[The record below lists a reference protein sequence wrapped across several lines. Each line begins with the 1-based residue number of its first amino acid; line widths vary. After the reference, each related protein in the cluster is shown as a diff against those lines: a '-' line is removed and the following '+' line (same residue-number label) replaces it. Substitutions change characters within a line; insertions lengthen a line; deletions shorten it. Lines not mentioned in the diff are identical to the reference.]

1 MLSHQNSIP
10 IRKLMPTGSLRL
22 VVPPTARFSPRLA
35 EQAYMAGPDQIPWPC
50 RTRLMGG
57 ELIVER
63 GVADSGKFH
72 MPWPVEGHGELMLST
87 ATLMER
93 DRPYQLL
100 VELAR
105 GKVNQVRNQ
114 IADWQT
120 IGLAVSA
127 KVEAAIHKAVETL
140 ARAVTS
146 QHDIPR
152 ATELADRAIVL
163 AHDAADLLVSSY
175 ADQAL
180 AVRHRHDTKLK
191 TLLGANLGQERLAM
205 PLAAYYLKAFNTA
218 QVPLTW
224 RTIEAGESA
233 YQWDLS
239 DEQFAACQEH
249 GLAVCGGPLV
259 RLDAAALPDWIY
271 LWEDDFASLQSFISD
286 FVEKTVTRYR
296 GRVHLWQCAAR
307 LNVASGVSLSEEQKL
322 RLAVRAIE
330 VTRSI
335 DPHTPLVVRF
345 DQPWAEY
352 MGRTAPDFSPLHFA
366 DALVRSHLPIS
377 AVGIEINMGYQPG
390 GSYPRDR
397 LEFSRLIDLW
407 SYLGLPLQ
415 LTLTV
420 PSGERAEPAGRGR
433 AVPMAGMIPGGWSP
447 ENQAAWIKHYL
458 PMLLAK
464 PTVQAIFWNQLCDA
478 EGAELPFGGLFDA
491 AGSPKPGVAA
501 LTALRRKHLG

>member
-1 MLSHQNSIP
+1 
-10 IRKLMPTGSLRL
+10 MPTGSLRL
-22 VVPPTARFSPRLA
+22 VIPPSARFSPRLV
-35 EQAYMAGPDQIPWPC
+35 EQAYMAGPDQVPWPC
-50 RTRLMGG
+50 RTRLNGG
-57 ELIVER
+57 EVIVER
-63 GVADSGKFH
+63 SVADSGKFH

-105 GKVNQVRNQ
+105 GKVNQLRNQ

-120 IGLAVSA
+120 IGLAVSP
-127 KVEAAIHKAVETL
+127 KVEAATGKAVETL

-146 QHDIPR
+146 QHDLTR

-175 ADQAL
+175 AEQAL

-205 PLAAYYLKAFNTA
+205 PQAAYYLKAFNAA
-218 QVPLTW
+218 QIPLTW
-224 RTIEAGESA
+224 RTIEANEGT
-233 YQWDLS
+233 YQWELP
-239 DEQFAACQEH
+239 DEQFAACHSH
-249 GLAVCGGPLV
+249 GLAVCAGPLV

-271 LWEDDFASLQSFISD
+271 LWEGDFATLQSFISD
-286 FVEKTVTRYR
+286 FVEKAVTRYR
-296 GRVHLWQCAAR
+296 GKVHVWQCAAR
-307 LNVASGVSLSEEQKL
+307 LNVGSGVSLSEEQKL

-352 MGRTAPDFSPLHFA
+352 MGRSAPDFSPLHFA
-366 DALVRSHLPIS
+366 DALVRAHLNLS

-397 LEFSRLIDLW
+397 LEFSRLVDLW
-407 SYLGLPLQ
+407 SYLGLPLH
-415 LTLTV
+415 LTLSV
-420 PSGERAEPAGRGR
+420 PSGERADATGRGR
-433 AVPMAGMIPGGWSP
+433 SAPMAGVVPGGWSP
-447 ENQAAWIKHYL
+447 ENQAGWIKHYL
-458 PMLLAK
+458 PTLLAK
-464 PTVQAIFWNQLCDA
+464 PTVQSIFWNQLADG
-478 EGAELPFGGLFDA
+478 EGAELPLAGLFDA
-491 AGSPKPGVAA
+491 AGSPKPGIAVLAA
-501 LTALRRKHLG
+501 IRRKHLG

>member
-1 MLSHQNSIP
+1 
-10 IRKLMPTGSLRL
+10 MPTGSLRL
-22 VVPPTARFSPRLA
+22 VVPPSARFSPRLA

-50 RTRLMGG
+50 RTRLNGG

-63 GVADSGKFH
+63 GVAESGKFH

-93 DRPYQLL
+93 RRPYQLL

-114 IADWQT
+114 VADWQS
-120 IGLAVSA
+120 IGLTVSPRVESAVQ
-127 KVEAAIHKAVETL
+127 KAVATL
-140 ARAVTS
+140 ARAATS
-146 QHDIPR
+146 QHDLPR

-180 AVRHRHDTKLK
+180 AVRHRQDTRLK
-191 TLLGANLGQERLAM
+191 VLLGANLGGERLDM
-205 PLAAYYLKAFNTA
+205 PLAAFYLKAFNAA
-218 QVPLTW
+218 QVPLAW
-224 RTIEAGESA
+224 RTVEASEGTYRWELPDA
-233 YQWDLS
+233 QI
-239 DEQFAACQEH
+239 AACREH
-249 GLAVCGGPLV
+249 GLTVCAGPLL
-259 RLDAAALPDWIY
+259 RLDVPALPDWIY

-286 FVEKTVTRYR
+286 FVEKAVARYR
-296 GRVHLWQCAAR
+296 GQVDVWQCAAR
-307 LNVASGVSLSEEQKL
+307 LNVATGVSLSEEQKL

-335 DPHTPLVVRF
+335 DAQTPLVVRF

-352 MGRTAPDFSPLHFA
+352 MGRTSPDFSPLHFA

-390 GSYPRDR
+390 GSFPRDR

-407 SYLGLPLQ
+407 SYLGLPLHV
-415 LTLTV
+415 TLSV
-420 PSGERAEPAGRGR
+420 PSAERAEPTGRGK
-433 AVPMAGMIPGGWSP
+433 AVPMAGVIPGGWSP
-447 ENQAAWIKHYL
+447 ENQAGWIKHYL

-464 PTVQAIFWNQLCDA
+464 PTVQAIFWNQLSDT
-478 EGAELPFGGLFDA
+478 EGAELPHAGLFDA
-491 AGSPKPGVAA
+491 AGSPKPGLAA
-501 LTALRRKHLG
+501 LAALRRKHLG